1 MHEKFLEYLAHERR
15 YSIHTI
21 KSYQTDLI
29 QLRDYLA
36 ENYDGGDVIDVSF
49 DQLRSW
55 MVYLVESGISSRS
68 ISRKISSVKSLFK
81 WAKRYEGV
89 EVDPTRKLTLP
100 KVAKRLPVY
109 VEEEQM
115 DYILDA
121 AKFPSD
127 FEGIRDR
134 LIVEMFYQTG
144 IRCSELISLETKKI
158 DFHQNVIKVLG
169 KRNKERIIPVGDEIF
184 DLIREYQ
191 MRKDEL
197 EHIEDT
203 KYLFLTKKGV
213 KMYPKLVY
221 SIVNNYLREV
231 STLRKKSPH
240 VLRHTFA
247 THMLNRGADLNA
259 IKELLGHTSLAAT
272 QVYTHN
278 SIDQLKDVH
287 RNAHPSG
294 REER

>member
-1 MHEKFLEYLAHERR
+1 MHEKFLEYLAHEKR
-15 YSIHTI
+15 YSLNTI

-29 QLRDYLA
+29 QLRDYLV
-36 ENYDGGDVIDVSF
+36 ENYDESEVISVSF

-55 MVYLVESGISSRS
+55 MVFLVELGLSHRS
-68 ISRKISSVKSLFK
+68 INRKISSVKSLFK

-109 VEEEQM
+109 VEEDQM
-115 DYILDA
+115 DEVLDVT
-121 AKFPSD
+121 KFSND
-127 FEGIRDR
+127 FEGLRDR
-134 LIVEMFYQTG
+134 LVVEMFYQTG
-144 IRCSELISLETKKI
+144 IRCSELISLETNKVDI
-158 DFHQNVIKVLG
+158 HQKVIKVLG
-169 KRNKERIIPVGDEIF
+169 KRNKERIVPVGDEIF

-191 MRKDEL
+191 MRKEEL
-197 EHIEDT
+197 EHIADT
-203 KYLFLTKKGV
+203 KHLFLTKKGV

-221 SIVNNYLREV
+221 RIVNNYLREV

-287 RNAHPSG
+287 RNAHPTG
-294 REER
+294 GE